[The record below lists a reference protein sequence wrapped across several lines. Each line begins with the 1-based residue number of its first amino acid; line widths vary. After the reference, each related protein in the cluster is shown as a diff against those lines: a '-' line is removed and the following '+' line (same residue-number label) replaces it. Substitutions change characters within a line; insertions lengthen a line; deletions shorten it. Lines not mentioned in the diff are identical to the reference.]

1 MTSLWADLRFA
12 FRQLRKS
19 PGFAV
24 VAILTL
30 ALGIGAT
37 TAIFTLVYDVLLK
50 PLPYAHPGQLVVM
63 QEQVAEFKDLYPTV
77 PMNANH
83 FENWQQHSRSFQS
96 MAAIEQDNVPL
107 GAGGHP
113 LQVSLLRATSGIFP
127 ALAAKPQLGRGFNA
141 QEDHPGHE
149 HVVVLMHGLWKQQF
163 HSDPNIL
170 GKTITLDGN
179 VFTVIGVMP
188 ASFYLPSGQTFEYGG
203 MSDVANSTPAEA
215 IVPLAFSKDQLQQD
229 MGDFDYFGLARLKPG
244 VSLAQAN
251 AEINALQHGIT
262 ARLPADEKAT
272 LSAVFIPFQQFL
284 VGNNSKPLG
293 ILLLAV
299 AGLLLVGCINI
310 ANLLLARAVG
320 RQKEMAVSLALGA
333 RRADLLRASMR
344 EAGVLAAIG
353 GGLGILLAAAAVPI
367 LQNYL
372 PAVLNFRGDLH
383 VDWAGA
389 GFAVLLAAL
398 ATLLAGAAPAWMS
411 WHTQPQA
418 ALQTESRS
426 ASESRSGKR
435 LRKTLVAAEV
445 AVSVALVLT
454 TGLLTTSLYRLM
466 HTDRGF
472 QTARV
477 MTAKIE
483 LPDHSYQKLPDRDTF
498 YKNILERLNRLPGV
512 EEAAIVSVVPLGGDF
527 WTDLIQLPGDARP
540 LMQMPLEHFRWI
552 SPGFFQTIHL
562 PLVAGRFLS
571 PDDEGKNVA
580 VISALTAKTLWPG
593 KDPIGQQFTRG
604 DPKSSQSKPFTVIGV
619 VENARMISLAKT
631 DPMMVYVPYWYRND
645 STAGLMVRTQQ
656 DPVSMANT
664 IRNTIWSV
672 DPSVAVPNVR
682 ALGGVVADSVATR
695 RFEMDLL
702 LLFAISAWLLAGLG
716 VYGVVTYSVVQRRQE
731 IGLRMALGAQRGDIY
746 GQVLRE
752 GLTPV
757 VAGAAVGIAIAFAFA
772 RLIGSLLFQVDAFNP
787 WIASAAAASLL
798 LAGTTACLLPARR
811 AASVDPMQALRSE

>member
-1 MTSLWADLRFA
+1 MSNLWTDLRYA
-12 FRQLRKS
+12 WRQLRKS
-19 PGFAV
+19 PGFAI
-24 VAILTL
+24 VAVLTL

-50 PLPYAHPGQLVVM
+50 PLPYARPGQLVAM
-63 QEQVAEFKDLYPTV
+63 QEQVAEFKDIYPTV

-96 MAAIEQDNVPL
+96 MATLEQDNVPL

-113 LQVSLLRATSGIFP
+113 LQVGLLRATSGIFP
-127 ALAAKPQLGRGFNA
+127 VLAAKPQLGRGFNA

-149 HVVVLMHGLWKQQF
+149 HVVVLMHELWKQQF

-203 MSDVANSTPAEA
+203 MSDAGDAPPAEA

-229 MGDFDYFGLARLKPG
+229 MGDFDYFGLGRLKPG
-244 VSLAQAN
+244 VSPTQAN

-262 ARLPADEKAT
+262 AQLPADEKAT
-272 LSAVFIPFQQFL
+272 LSAVLIPFQQFL
-284 VGNNSKPLG
+284 IGNNSKPLG
-293 ILLLAV
+293 ILLFAV
-299 AGLLLVGCINI
+299 AGLLFVGCINI
-310 ANLLLARAVG
+310 MNLLLARAVG
-320 RQKEMAVSLALGA
+320 RRQEMAVASALGA
-333 RRADLLRASMR
+333 SRTDLLRASMR

-353 GGLGILLAAAAVPI
+353 GALGILLAAVLVPV
-367 LQNYL
+367 LQRFL
-372 PAVLNFRGDLH
+372 PADLNFRGNLH
-383 VDWAGA
+383 VDWIGA
-389 GFAVLLAAL
+389 AFAVLLAVI
-398 ATLLAGAAPAWMS
+398 ATLLAGAAPAWMG
-411 WHTQPQA
+411 WRTQPQE
-418 ALQTESRS
+418 ALRGDSRS
-426 ASESRSGKR
+426 ASESRSGKQ

-445 AVSVALVLT
+445 AVSVTLVLM
-454 TGLLTTSLYRLM
+454 TGLLTASLYRLM
-466 HTDRGF
+466 HVDRGF

-512 EEAAIVSVVPLGGDF
+512 EEAAIVSAVPLGGDF

-552 SPGFFQTIHL
+552 SPGFFQTIRL
-562 PLVAGRFLS
+562 PLVTGRFLS

-580 VISALTAKTLWPG
+580 VISELTARTLWPG
-593 KDPIGQQFTRG
+593 MNPIGRQFTRG
-604 DPKSSQSKPFTVIGV
+604 DPKSTQSKPFTVIGV
-619 VENARMISLAKT
+619 VRNARMISLAKA

-645 STAGLMVRTQQ
+645 STAGLVLRTKQ
-656 DPVSMANT
+656 DPAAMANT
-664 IRNTIWSV
+664 IRNTIWNV
-672 DPSVAVPNVR
+672 DSSVAVPNVR
-682 ALGGVVADSVATR
+682 ALGGVVADSVSTR
-695 RFEMDLL
+695 RFEMNLL

-731 IGLRMALGAQRGDIY
+731 IGLRMALGAQRGNIY
-746 GQVLRE
+746 AQVLRE
-752 GLTPV
+752 GLSPV
-757 VAGAAVGIAIAFAFA
+757 VAGAIVGIAIAFAFG

-787 WIASAAAASLL
+787 WIAAAAAASLL
-798 LAGTTACLLPARR
+798 LAGASACLLPARR
-811 AASVDPMQALRSE
+811 AASIDPMQALRSE

>member
-1 MTSLWADLRFA
+1 MNTLLNDVRFA
-12 FRQLRKS
+12 LRQLRKS
-19 PGFAV
+19 PGFMLTAV
-24 VAILTL
+24 LTL

-50 PLPYAHPGQLVVM
+50 PLPYPHPGQLVVM

-96 MAAIEQDNVPL
+96 MATVEQDNVPL

-113 LQVSLLRATSGIFP
+113 LQVGVLRATSGIFP
-127 ALAAKPQLGRGFNA
+127 VLAAKPQLGRGFTV

-149 HVVVLMHGLWKQQF
+149 HVVVLMHDLWKQQF
-163 HSDPNIL
+163 HSDPHIL

-188 ASFYLPSGQTFEYGG
+188 SSFYLPSGQTFEYGG
-203 MSDVANSTPAEA
+203 MSDAGNSSPAEA

-244 VSLAQAN
+244 VSPAQAN

-262 ARLPADEKAT
+262 AQLPANEKAT
-272 LSAVFIPFQQFL
+272 LSAVLIPLQQFL
-284 VGNNSKPLG
+284 IGNNSKPLG

-320 RQKEMAVSLALGA
+320 RRQEMAVASALGA
-333 RRADLLRASMR
+333 SRTDLLRASMR
-344 EAGVLAAIG
+344 EAAVLSAIG
-353 GGLGILLAAAAVPI
+353 GALGILLAVILVPV
-367 LQNYL
+367 LQQFL
-372 PAVLNFRGDLH
+372 PADLNFRGNLH
-383 VDWAGA
+383 VDWTGA
-389 GFAVLLAAL
+389 AFAVLLAVI

-411 WHTQPQA
+411 WRTQPQE
-418 ALQTESRS
+418 ALRGDSRS
-426 ASESRSGKR
+426 ASESRSGKK
-435 LRKTLVAAEV
+435 LRKTLVATEV
-445 AVSVALVLT
+445 AVSVILVLM
-454 TGLLTTSLYRLM
+454 TGLLTASLYRLM
-466 HTDRGF
+466 HVDRGF
-472 QTARV
+472 ETARV
-477 MTAKIE
+477 MTAKVE
-483 LPDHSYQKLPDRDTF
+483 LPNHSYDKQTDRDTF

-512 EEAAIVSVVPLGGDF
+512 DGAAVVSVVPLDGDF
-527 WTDLIQLPGDARP
+527 WTDLAQLPGDARP

-552 SPGFFQTIHL
+552 SPGFFQTIRL

-580 VISALTAKTLWPG
+580 VISELTARTLWPG
-593 KDPIGQQFTRG
+593 KHPIGQQFTRG
-604 DPKSSQSKPFTVIGV
+604 DPKSTQSKPFTVIGV
-619 VENARMISLAKT
+619 VQNARMISLAKA

-645 STAGLMVRTQQ
+645 STAGLVVRTKQN
-656 DPVSMANT
+656 PAAMANI
-664 IRNTIWSV
+664 IRDTIWSV
-672 DPSVAVPNVR
+672 DPAVAVPTVR

-702 LLFAISAWLLAGLG
+702 LLFAVSAWLLAGLG

-731 IGLRMALGAQRGDIY
+731 IGLRMALGAQRGNIY
-746 GQVLRE
+746 AQVLRE

-757 VAGAAVGIAIAFAFA
+757 LTGAVVGILVAFAFA

-787 WIASAAAASLL
+787 WIAAAAAASLL
-798 LAGTTACLLPARR
+798 LAGASACLLPARR